1 MANLSNINGKFVVD
15 TAGNI
20 GVGTL
25 IPRSDA
31 NTTNISIQ
39 SSGTARLFVN
49 NTGASG
55 KEYAIYSS
63 ANGDFG
69 IFDYGAVSARLVIDS
84 SGNST
89 FAGNVR
95 ISKTD
100 ATLEINNSTGS
111 LTNADLY
118 ISVED
123 TGQAD
128 VRQYGAY
135 SLAFWTNNA
144 QRLTINSGGK
154 VIFNVSGGTIT
165 TIGSD
170 IAMTQGAIGLRIND
184 AASAI
189 SPTTATSNND
199 NAVDLGVSNI
209 RFRNLYMGGTGTFGG
224 NVTTNT
230 AVIALGSLPALQ
242 ASSIFIDSPTTTINR
257 LGVTGANTTTKG
269 TFVISQYSS
278 DGSVGADSFN
288 IDSSGNVGIGVT
300 PNNGNGGLEI
310 TKTGGTFANA
320 NQKRVASFY
329 DGSVNANRPGIILGY
344 DDSSTPHGIVAAR
357 TQTGSG
363 TIPGLQFFTYDG
375 GWGPR
380 MTILNTGNVGI
391 GNSPASDAKLEV
403 WNGNLRV
410 RGDQN
415 AVIQL
420 TNVAGNTKSQLG
432 NAGNEGDLSLYT
444 SGNIKTVYL
453 SSYYDSYINPAG
465 GNVGIG
471 ITNPQDKLHV
481 NGDAIISST
490 RFGDNATASINTTG
504 IVVAN
509 VVASTNGQSAV
520 VEFIATGGAGAY
532 YNVVYTCYNGAGN
545 WYYTKNVVGSGG
557 NIEVA
562 ETNGSGSSTLVFY
575 FRATS
580 GVQGYTPRVMMK
592 ASPYNLVTF

>member
-471 ITNPQDKLHV
+471 TTSPWTKLAVSGTTASADPITKFTNSNTSWTTILTFTGGTAYSVLLATSENNFSQMWRVSGSVPQQTCYYTLL
-481 NGDAIISST
+481 GDSGHTHSKDVEFRISS
-490 RFGDNATASINTTG
+490 
-504 IVVAN
+504 
-509 VVASTNGQSAV
+509 SALQ
-520 VEFIATGGAGAY
+520 FK
-532 YNVVYTCYNGAGN
+532 NVVYTTGRYLYAFD
-545 WYYTKNVVGSGG
+545 VVQSSG
-557 NIEVA
+557 
-562 ETNGSGSSTLVFY
+562 
-575 FRATS
+575 
-580 GVQGYTPRVMMK
+580 
-592 ASPYNLVTF
+592 TFTY